1 MIATGRPYRAS
12 QMYYHELNMST
23 PVVNFN
29 GAFVHHP
36 KANDF
41 KVIHEVLDVEI
52 SKNIITALQQSHIT
66 NIIAEVKD
74 YVFINSYDS
83 RLYEGFSMGNPKIQ
97 TGNLLE
103 NLNEAPTS
111 LLVEAE
117 EENIPEIK
125 RYVNTFYAENIE
137 HRRWGA
143 PFPVIE
149 IVKRGINKARESSM
163 FKTI

>member
-1 MIATGRPYRAS
+1 MQPYLICLDLDGTLLNDNKEISPYTKQVLTELQQCGHYVMIATGRPYRAS

-74 YVFINSYDS
+74 YVFINS
-83 RLYEGFSMGNPKIQ
+83 
-97 TGNLLE
+97 
-103 NLNEAPTS
+103 
-111 LLVEAE
+111 
-117 EENIPEIK
+117 
-125 RYVNTFYAENIE
+125 
-137 HRRWGA
+137 HRNCETRNQQSTW
-143 PFPVIE
+143 
-149 IVKRGINKARESSM
+149 N
-163 FKTI
+163 